1 MVHDEIQWINLKE
14 STKDLVVKRKPQ
26 LNNSEKVLN
35 IGCGAG
41 AVTACLD
48 ILFPEVKFSEIDKES
63 LLIRL
68 RFALDTSSVF
78 LMENLNFAK

>member
-14 STKDLVVKRKPQ
+14 STKDLVVKRKPW
-26 LNNSEKVLN
+26 LNNSEKVLD

-41 AVTACLD
+41 AVTACLAN
-48 ILFPEVKFSEIDKES
+48 LFPEVKFSGIDKES

-68 RFALDTSSVF
+68 RFALDTSSVL
-78 LMENLNFAK
+78 LMENLDFAK